1 MIFLI
6 KSYLYLN
13 RMNIQFKILFALL
26 FSIFVVNSSAQE
38 LNCNVQINSSQ
49 VQGSD
54 KSVFDAMQKAIFEF
68 MNSRKW
74 TNNVF
79 KISERIE
86 CTVLINIT
94 EQLSVNDFKATIQ
107 IQARRPVY
115 STSYFTTTLNYL
127 DKQFDFQFNEFDP
140 LIFNEATFTNNL
152 TSVLSF
158 YANIIIALDYDS
170 YSMKGGTKY
179 LQKAQTIVSN
189 AQGAKESGWK
199 AFEDDRNRYWI
210 TKNLLHNDYIILR
223 ECYYNYHRLG
233 FDVMAKSVPI
243 GRAAVLKSLKTLEQV
258 YIRNPANFIL
268 QIFFNAKANEV
279 VDLFVESLPKEK
291 AEVSNLL
298 NKIDPTN
305 QSKYEKITK
314 GK

>member
-1 MIFLI
+1 MISL
-6 KSYLYLN
+6 
-13 RMNIQFKILFALL
+13 FKILFTLL
-26 FSIFVVNSSAQE
+26 LSFSVLYSSAQE

-74 TNNVF
+74 TNNIF
-79 KISERIE
+79 KNSERIE
-86 CTVLINIT
+86 CTILINIT

-115 STSYFTTTLNYL
+115 NTSYFTTTLNYL
-127 DKQFDFQFNEFDP
+127 DKEFDFQFNEFDP

-152 TSVLSF
+152 TSVLAF

-170 YSMKGGTKY
+170 YSLNGGTKY
-179 LQKAQTIVSN
+179 LEKARVIVTN

-210 TKNLLHNDYIILR
+210 TKNLLHQDYALLR
-223 ECYYNYHRLG
+223 ACYYNYHRLG
-233 FDVMAKSVPI
+233 FDTMAKNVQT
-243 GRAAVLKSLKTLEQV
+243 GRASVLKSLNSLEQV
-258 YIRNPANFIL
+258 YVRNPANFIL
-268 QIFFNAKANEV
+268 QIFFNAKANEI
-279 VDLFVESLPKEK
+279 VDLFVDGLPKEK
-291 AEVSNLL
+291 TEASNLL